1 MEETRAGTMWFPDTS
16 YGKED
21 PQNCNSA
28 PVTGR
33 TSSNK
38 KHQGKKGIKIERR
51 KVATVDVAGVTTAVA
66 NSTSPTD
73 SGHSDGYST
82 IENNSVQGLE
92 KFDNWKDDKEISCVS
107 GWRGDENIVRM
118 TLLQNDSTTT
128 MNSSRNTL
136 QSRDASTRLYSSHL
150 TTQMSKKREKYKF
163 IHAHSPKDH
172 IKTYKELCGFSY
184 LVLCTRRSNSK
195 NSLPKEE
202 MDKKQEATSEKEIR
216 HKEKKPEQLPKPPT
230 AVKESAIREHRS
242 SSRSLES
249 RIPSI
254 PLVTGLTVTDR
265 VLHVLANRLGVRE
278 SIDEPKLLYS
288 PVRNTTP
295 SITRRKTEPRE
306 DLTLYPKRK
315 R

>member
-33 TSSNK
+33 SSSNK

-51 KVATVDVAGVTTAVA
+51 KVATVDVGGVTTAVA

-82 IENNSVQGLE
+82 IENNSIQGLE

-107 GWRGDENIVRM
+107 GWRGDENIARM

-163 IHAHSPKDH
+163 IHAHNPKDH

-202 MDKKQEATSEKEIR
+202 MDKKQEATSEKEIK
-216 HKEKKPEQLPKPPT
+216 HKEKKLEQLPKPPT
-230 AVKESAIREHRS
+230 AVKESEHRS